1 LISAEQ
7 SSGVARKESIKL
19 IINKIEEVNSEQ
31 LPVFLT
37 ADFNSDTDESCFNP
51 LHQVMKDARATAPV
65 TDQEATYNGYK
76 TSGTRKLDH
85 IFYDNG
91 CVASIFQTLK
101 ENYGA
106 PYISDH
112 YPVRTCFVLF

>member
-1 LISAEQ
+1 M
-7 SSGVARKESIKL
+7 ARKESIKL

-65 TDQEATYNGYK
+65 TDQEATKHLEPVNL
-76 TSGTRKLDH
+76 TISFMITDAWQAFSKL
-85 IFYDNG
+85 
-91 CVASIFQTLK
+91 
-101 ENYGA
+101 
-106 PYISDH
+106 
-112 YPVRTCFVLF
+112 